1 MEDIE
6 TTADGSK
13 VLIRRSKTDQEG
25 QGQTVGIARGQK
37 LCPVAAL
44 EAWLASA
51 GITSGPIFRRVNRH
65 GQVLPGRLE
74 PRAVAIVVQRYADAA
89 GLNAAKYGGHSLRAG
104 LATQAALND
113 VPERI
118 IQKQTRHKS
127 ADMLRRYIRDA
138 SLFRENASAR
148 VGL

>member
-1 MEDIE
+1 M
-6 TTADGSK
+6 
-13 VLIRRSKTDQEG
+13 
-25 QGQTVGIARGQK
+25 
-37 LCPVAAL
+37 
-44 EAWLASA
+44 
-51 GITSGPIFRRVNRH
+51 NRH